1 METTTELRKTLS
13 RRLLPLLSDLE
24 DLVYRHGYLRVV
36 AGAVAMLGTIGLL
49 GQVLGLAWLRTIFAT
64 AAALLFLI
72 AALISFSATRRLR
85 DRLAQTEQLLHSYL
99 PDLPKTDPVGIR
111 RWKQETSIEEN
122 GDAWIRRE
130 VTMAEAK
137 DRHLRYLTFTTTCYS
152 QNKLTNR
159 DKRKVKYDFVHATAS
174 TPESGV
180 RVPTTSRW
188 SETERGHSSLTIYVH
203 LGRAVEEGD
212 VVTAEW
218 HWPKHS
224 AELMKGI
231 RPEAFDTFFTTT
243 VAEFDFHVKFR
254 NLEDDTALKVKP
266 LPTTQVERSRDG
278 QDTILRLSGT
288 SPRRGDRFGFIA
300 DVRRPA

>member
-36 AGAVAMLGTIGLL
+36 TSAVATLGTIGLL

-64 AAALLFLI
+64 AAACLFLTT
-72 AALISFSATRRLR
+72 ALISFSGTRRLR
-85 DRLAQTEQLLHSYL
+85 DRLTQTEQLLHSYL
-99 PDLPKTDPVGIR
+99 PDLPQTDPVSIR

-122 GDAWIRRE
+122 GDTWIRQE
-130 VTMAEAK
+130 VAMAEAA
-137 DRHLRYLTFTTTCYS
+137 DRHLRYLTFTAICYS

-159 DKRKVKYDFVHATAS
+159 DKRKVAYDFVHAMAS
-174 TPESGV
+174 APGSGV
-180 RVPTTSRW
+180 RIPTTSRW
-188 SETERGHSSLTIYVH
+188 SETERGCSRLTVYVH

-224 AELMKGI
+224 AELMKEI
-231 RPEAFDTFFTTT
+231 RPEAFDILFTTT
-243 VAEFDFHVKFR
+243 VAEFDFQVKFR
-254 NLEDDTALKVKP
+254 NLKDDTALKVKP